1 MSAFAVAIGAKA
13 DIAFCAA
20 HVGGKSN
27 VRQYATGLGALGNL
41 LPRYLSKK
49 PSWFPPL
56 NWNDMSND
64 ALPAKRA
71 EGGEPQMNT
80 WDEYRVKAAELSA
93 RAACETDAQ
102 IQAELE
108 SLAQSYLRLA
118 LQAEQNNRLDLSY
131 ETPLPKD
138 DDPAAKR

>member
-1 MSAFAVAIGAKA
+1 
-13 DIAFCAA
+13 
-20 HVGGKSN
+20 
-27 VRQYATGLGALGNL
+27 
-41 LPRYLSKK
+41 
-49 PSWFPPL
+49 
-56 NWNDMSND
+56 
-64 ALPAKRA
+64 
-71 EGGEPQMNT
+71 MNT

-108 SLAQSYLRLA
+108 SLAKSYLRLA